1 MGIYKVPSMYTRKF
15 SPIALAEMGGEG
27 EGTNYVR

>member
-1 MGIYKVPSMYTRKF
+1 MKF

-27 EGTNYVR
+27 EGTNYIRVGIKLLKI